1 MKHSIKRQMA
11 ACFIGVMAATLICCW
26 LVNRFFLEDYYVK
39 NKQHVIFNAYKVL
52 NSGVSQGR
60 LEE

>member
-26 LVNRFFLEDYYVK
+26 LANHFFLEEYYLK
-39 NKQHVIFNAYKVL
+39 NKKNLLQ
-52 NSGVSQGR
+52 
-60 LEE
+60 